1 MTNEEWSEIIAKEKK
16 ARAEAIALF
25 CQALQKAGVP
35 LISLDIVERD
45 SERMVKATFTWWK
58 EHPPVHSDPPDGA
71 EVLRTFEC
79 RLCRK
84 EVKVVSSRDHRT
96 QFCCCQHERKYWRHD
111 YQRHNSGRT
120 RENQGM
126 SSAMS
131 LGSLIKR
138 ERRDLD

>member
-16 ARAEAIALF
+16 V
-25 CQALQKAGVP
+25 GVP

-71 EVLRTFEC
+71 TVLRTFEC
-79 RLCRK
+79 KLCRK
-84 EVKVVSSRDHRT
+84 EVKVVSTRDHRT
-96 QFCCCQHERKYWRHD
+96 QFCCTQHEREYWKHD
-111 YQRHNSGRT
+111 YQRHNASKHGR
-120 RENQGM
+120 EAQGM

-131 LGSLIKR
+131 LGSLIRR